1 MHRSPA
7 VQRAPGA
14 LVAAAAASLALA
26 ACSQAT
32 TANSSHTETAVSVIA
47 PTPSGHQTQTL
58 RYETDIDAATVQ
70 LDVPPGAAW
79 HRVSQVYGALKI
91 PVTVLDSARGIVGAR
106 GARVRDRMAN
116 ERLSTWFSCGIT
128 SMGSPRAD
136 SYTLFVT
143 ALTQI
148 QPAATGSTARTIVSA
163 TAEANDSPSGAVQC
177 SSTGALEDR
186 LGHAF
191 TAQ

>member
-1 MHRSPA
+1 MHRSP
-7 VQRAPGA
+7 VVHRAPRA
-14 LVAAAAASLALA
+14 LVAAAVASLAVA

-32 TANSSHTETAVSVIA
+32 TASSSHTETAVSVIA
-47 PTPSGHQTQTL
+47 PTPTGHQTQTL

-70 LDVPPGAAW
+70 LDLPPDAAW
-79 HRVSQVYGALKI
+79 RRVSQVYAALKI
-91 PVTVLDSARGIVGAR
+91 PVTVLDSARGVVGAR
-106 GARVRDRMAN
+106 GARVRDRMAR

-143 ALTQI
+143 ILTEI
-148 QPAATGSTARTIVSA
+148 HPAASGSTARTIVSA

-177 SSTGALEDR
+177 SSTGALEEK
-186 LGHAF
+186 LGHEF
-191 TAQ
+191 TGQ